1 MENLRLIERQDIERL
16 IKKRPASF
24 HKGDCGRV
32 LIAAGSH
39 GMAGAAALSA
49 KAALRSGAGL
59 VRISAPDELFPI
71 LQTAVLEATCI
82 TRNLSSQDLKEYNA
96 IVIGPG
102 LGNDFLNIGLIEL
115 VAKSDCRAIVWDAD
129 AMNMIAKES
138 LFETLRLAQSR
149 SILTPHPGEAARLLG
164 CSIAEIEEDRE
175 IAARKLAEKTGAV
188 VVLKGN
194 GTIVAAPDGE
204 MRMNSTGNPG
214 MATGGSGDVLSGII
228 ASFCGQGLSCFSAA
242 CAGVYVHGMAGD
254 LAAETFGEY
263 GITAGDLP
271 MMTALALKKILSN
284 E

>member
-1 MENLRLIERQDIERL
+1 
-16 IKKRPASF
+16 
-24 HKGDCGRV
+24 
-32 LIAAGSH
+32 
-39 GMAGAAALSA
+39 
-49 KAALRSGAGL
+49 
-59 VRISAPDELFPI
+59 
-71 LQTAVLEATCI
+71 
-82 TRNLSSQDLKEYNA
+82 
-96 IVIGPG
+96 PG

-115 VAKSDCRAIVWDAD
+115 VAKSDCRAIVCDAD
-129 AMNMIAKES
+129 ALNMIAKET
-138 LFETLRLAQSR
+138 LFETLRLAQGR